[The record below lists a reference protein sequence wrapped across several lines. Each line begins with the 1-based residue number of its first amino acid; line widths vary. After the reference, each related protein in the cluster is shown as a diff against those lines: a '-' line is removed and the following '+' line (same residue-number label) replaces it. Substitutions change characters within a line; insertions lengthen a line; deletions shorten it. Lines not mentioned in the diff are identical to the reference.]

1 MKTLGSTM
9 ERFLSLII
17 FKIILGLFIVLTALK
32 IIGVTLG
39 ENISGVSERRRV
51 QLEDLN
57 RNLIGKSIM
66 DPAQN
71 LKKISK
77 NTEKISSEDS

>member
-1 MKTLGSTM
+1 MKTLGLIM
-9 ERFLSLII
+9 ERFLSQII
-17 FKIILGLFIVLTALK
+17 FRIILVLFIVLTALK

-39 ENISGVSERRRV
+39 ENISGASERKRV

-57 RNLIGKSIM
+57 RNLIGRSIT

-71 LKKISK
+71 SKMILKS
-77 NTEKISSEDS
+77 

>member
-1 MKTLGSTM
+1 MKTLGSIM

-17 FKIILGLFIVLTALK
+17 FKIILVLFIVLTALK

-39 ENISGVSERRRV
+39 ESISGASERKKELV
-51 QLEDLN
+51 EEVN
-57 RNLIGKSIM
+57 RNLIGKSIT

-71 LKKISK
+71 SKKISK
-77 NTEKISSEDS
+77 D